1 MKYDIA
7 IIGAGP
13 AGYVG
18 AIRAAQLGAKAVVI
32 EKGELGGVC
41 MNVGCIPTK
50 TIIASTE
57 LYSKIKKASSY
68 GIEIS
73 GEAKANYSKIM
84 ERAQKVVEIG
94 REGIQSLLDSNKID
108 LIQGEATLVDGKRI
122 QIKAGYQE
130 QQIVESKKILIATGS
145 RPMSLKGVA
154 FDGTHILCSDD
165 LFIMENA
172 PETMTIIG
180 GGVEGCEWAFVYA
193 SLGCKVTVIE
203 MLERSLPL
211 EDAEISK
218 TLQREMKKKKITF
231 KAGVKVKTIEK
242 MKNRK
247 AAVVLEDGN
256 KIESEKVLMAI
267 GRVFNTEALGL
278 ENAGVHLDDLGSIK
292 VNRRME
298 TSVQGVYAAGDVIG
312 GMMLAHVASA
322 EAITAVENAL
332 GKKASIDYESI
343 PAGIFTTPE
352 IGRVGLTEEEAIK
365 KGIKLKVGRFNL
377 RVLMKAHALGDIEG
391 FVKIIADEKDDRVIG
406 AHVIGAHAAEV
417 IHELAL
423 AVKHKM
429 KSHQVASLI
438 HAHPTLSEAVM
449 EAALDVSGEAIHK

>member
-7 IIGAGP
+7 VIGAGP

-50 TIIASTE
+50 TIIASTD
-57 LYSKIKKASSY
+57 LFSKIKRASAY
-68 GIEIS
+68 GIEIL
-73 GEAKANYSKIM
+73 GEAKANYSRIM

-94 REGIQSLLDSNKID
+94 REGIQSLLDSNKIE
-108 LIQGEATLVDGKRI
+108 LIKGEASLIGDEKI
-122 QIKAGYQE
+122 QIKAGE
-130 QQIVESKKILIATGS
+130 QSEKIVECENILIATGS
-145 RPMSLKGVA
+145 SPMGLKGVP

-165 LFIMENA
+165 LFIMEEI

-180 GGVEGCEWAFVYA
+180 GGVEGCEWAFIFA

-203 MLERSLPL
+203 MLERALPL

-218 TLQREMKKKKITF
+218 TLQREMKKKRITF
-231 KAGVKVKTIEK
+231 KAGAKVKAIEK
-242 MKNRK
+242 GPDGKS
-247 AAVVLEDGN
+247 AVVIEDGS
-256 KIESEKVLMAI
+256 KVESEKVLVAI
-267 GRVFNTEALGL
+267 GRVFNTGDLGL
-278 ENAGVHLDDLGSIK
+278 DKAGIELDDLGAIK
-292 VNRRME
+292 VNNRME
-298 TSVQGVYAAGDVIG
+298 TSAKGLYAAGDVIG

-322 EAITAVENAL
+322 EAIVAVENAL

-343 PAGIFTTPE
+343 PAGIFTSPE
-352 IGRVGLTEEEAIK
+352 IGRVGLTEEEAVK
-365 KGIKLKVGRFNL
+365 KGMKLKIGRFNL
-377 RVLMKAHALGDIEG
+377 RVLMKAHALGEIDG
-391 FVKIIADEKDDRVIG
+391 FVKIISDSKDGRVVG
-406 AHVIGAHAAEV
+406 AHIMGAHAADI

-423 AVKHKM
+423 AVRHRM
-429 KSHQVASLI
+429 KVDQVASLI

-449 EAALDVSGEAIHK
+449 EAALDVSEKAIHK